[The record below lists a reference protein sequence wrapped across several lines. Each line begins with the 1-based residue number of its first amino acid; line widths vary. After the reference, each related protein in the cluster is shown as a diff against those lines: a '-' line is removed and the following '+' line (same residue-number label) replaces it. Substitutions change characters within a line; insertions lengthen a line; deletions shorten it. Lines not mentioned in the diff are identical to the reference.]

1 MTNSDQDRPGS
12 GSGNGGTNGNGNA
25 DFQRAVERLEQA
37 VHELVNAKKDEFSGR
52 ATAFI
57 DETTDRLQREFRSGG
72 NGRSRDR
79 HRHHRRR
86 YHSHS
91 RDRYRSS
98 GDPSKAKIA
107 GVCANIASY
116 YGMEPWV
123 VRCIAVTG
131 LLFLPSIVFP
141 AYWIAF
147 FVMKKSRYGGRS
159 AAEKPVAAQDHSSPA
174 PELGPSVSPRYS
186 LRSVQDN
193 LARAELKLRRMESH
207 VTSGQFEL
215 QRELNK
221 IDG

>member
-1 MTNSDQDRPGS
+1 MGNAKQDRPGPEP
-12 GSGNGGTNGNGNA
+12 GNGSA
-25 DFQRAVERLEQA
+25 DFQRAVERLERA
-37 VHELVNAKKDEFSGR
+37 VQELVNAKKDEFSGR

-57 DETTDRLQREFRSGG
+57 DDTTDRLQREFRSGG
-72 NGRSRDR
+72 SAESPGGP
-79 HRHHRRR
+79 RHHRRR

-91 RDRYRSS
+91 QGGSRVA
-98 GDPSKAKIA
+98 GDPSKPKIA

-147 FVMKKSRYGGRS
+147 FVMKKSPAESRS
-159 AAEKPVAAQDHSSPA
+159 GAEKPAPGRDHSSPA
-174 PELGPSVSPRYS
+174 PELGPSFSPRYS

-215 QRELNK
+215 QRELHK